1 MKTAVEWLIEEIEQ
15 KGDAWENVSISRIQ
29 ISIKVEDYLELK
41 NQAKE
46 MEKEQIVEAYNQ
58 GSEAGYELAKN
69 DDFIEGYKTKEAE
82 HYYNET
88 FKSE

>member
-1 MKTAVEWLIEEIEQ
+1 MKTAVEWLIEDLIE
-15 KGDAWENVSISRIQ
+15 KGLLIANGDTLKSIG
-29 ISIKVEDYLELK
+29 K
-41 NQAKE
+41 AKK

-82 HYYNET
+82 QYYNET